1 MGYRGKTRERE
12 EARALRA
19 AGLTMPAIAERLG
32 VSRSSVSLWT
42 RDVPVDPAAR
52 GSSRTGPRRREPNA
66 LQRRKADEIE
76 RLRAEGRAR
85 IGQLTDREFLVA
97 GIALYAGE
105 GAKRDGRVVFANSD
119 ARLVAFHCAWLR
131 RFFAIDETRLR
142 GRIYLHRGL
151 DIDAATTFWSGV
163 TGIPAGQFGAPHRPE
178 PDPSIRSAKHVHGCA
193 YVSYACAT
201 THRAVMGLMSA
212 LLEGATLPG

>member
-52 GSSRTGPRRREPNA
+52 RSRAGPRRREPNA
-66 LQRRKADEIE
+66 LQRRKAAEIE
-76 RLRAEGRAR
+76 RLQAEGRAR
-85 IGQLTDREFLVA
+85 IGRLSDREFLVA
-97 GIALYAGE
+97 GAALYAGE
-105 GAKRDGRVVFANSD
+105 GAKGDGRVVFANSD
-119 ARLVAFHCAWLR
+119 PRLVAFHCAWLR
-131 RFFAIDETRLR
+131 RFFTVDEARLR

-151 DIDAATTFWSGV
+151 DIDAATAFWSSV
-163 TGIPAGQFGAPHRPE
+163 TGIPPTQFGAPHRPE